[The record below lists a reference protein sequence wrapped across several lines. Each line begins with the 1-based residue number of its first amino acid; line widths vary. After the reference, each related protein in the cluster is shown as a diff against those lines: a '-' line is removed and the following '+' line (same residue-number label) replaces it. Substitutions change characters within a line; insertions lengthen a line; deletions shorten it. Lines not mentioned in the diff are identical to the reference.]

1 MTRKATEMRLL
12 ALLAALSL
20 LPAMNPARADDF
32 DSAGV
37 KIHYTVTG
45 QGEPV
50 LLVHGLYSSAR
61 MNWDLP
67 GTTKELALHYQVIAP
82 DLRGH
87 GQSGK
92 PAGEA
97 AYGTQMVEDLVRLMD
112 HLGIKKARVAGYS
125 MGGIIVMKLLVLHPD
140 RVETAVLGGM
150 GWLKQ
155 DSLLQRVWERMS
167 PPNLGGTP
175 PACVNAI
182 AQLAVTA
189 DEVRAIKTPV
199 TIIVGD
205 KDPCRRLY
213 VDPLERIRPDWP
225 VRIIAGAGHI
235 ECIAKPE
242 FKTELERALGRG
254 T

>member
-1 MTRKATEMRLL
+1 MRLF
-12 ALLAALSL
+12 ALCTALVLMRGSY
-20 LPAMNPARADDF
+20 PARADDF
-32 DSAGV
+32 ESAGV
-37 KIHYTVTG
+37 KIHYTVSG
-45 QGEPV
+45 QGDPV
-50 LLVHGLYSSAR
+50 LLVHGLYSSAL

-67 GTTKELALHYQVIAP
+67 GITKELALHYPVIAP

-97 AYGTQMVEDLVRLMD
+97 AYGTQMVEDMVRLMD
-112 HLGIKKARVAGYS
+112 HLGIKKARMAGYS
-125 MGGIIVMKLLVLHPD
+125 MGGMIVMKLLVLHPD

-155 DSLLQRVWERMS
+155 SSPLQRVWERMS

-175 PACVNAI
+175 AACVNAI

-199 TIIVGD
+199 TVIVGD
-205 KDPCRRLY
+205 RDPCRRLY
-213 VDPLERIRPDWP
+213 VAPLQTIRPDWP

-235 ECIAKPE
+235 ECVGKPE
-242 FKTELERALGRG
+242 FKTELEKALAGG
-254 T
+254 GG